1 MIALALFAG
10 VILLLLLGFPVAFTL
25 AGASL
30 LFAFFGILSGNFD
43 AAILSAVNGRVY
55 GIFTNTTLLAI
66 PLFIVMGVTLQK
78 SRIAEN
84 LLSKTSALLAGHKGS
99 LGFAVV
105 IIGALLAASSG
116 IVGATVVTMGLL
128 SLPVMLKQGYKP
140 SLASGIV
147 CASGTLGQIIP
158 PSIALILLGD
168 AISSAYQKSQ
178 LEQGIFS
185 PESVS
190 ITDLFA
196 GALIPGLGLVALYLA
211 YLFFYTYL
219 NPDAFPASGARN
231 SDLQE
236 HPSFGETFKTLL
248 APMGLI
254 FLVLGSIFFGVATP
268 TEAASI
274 GATGVLLLAWLQ
286 RRLSR
291 KLLKEIVSEATRT
304 SCMVFMILIGATFF
318 SLVFRGYGGDIVIND
333 FLSDLP
339 GGYFAALA
347 FVMLL
352 MFVLGFV
359 LDFIEITLVVVPI
372 VAPALLVMGADP
384 IWLGVLMAINL
395 QTSFLTPPFGF
406 ALFYLRGVA
415 PPSIKTQDIYRGSAP
430 FVALQLLMIGILAVW
445 PGLATWL
452 PGLLY

>member
-30 LFAFFGILSGNFD
+30 LFAFFGILSGDFD
-43 AAILSAVNGRVY
+43 AAIMSAVNGRVY
-55 GIFTNTTLLAI
+55 GIITNTTLLAI
-66 PLFIVMGVTLQK
+66 PLFIFMGVTLQK

-84 LLSKTSALLAGHKGS
+84 LLSKTSMLMAGHKGS

-105 IIGALLAASSG
+105 VIGALLAASSG

-128 SLPVMLKQGYKP
+128 SLPIMLKQGYKP
-140 SLASGIV
+140 SLAAGIV

-178 LEQGIFS
+178 IEQGIFS

-196 GALIPGLGLVALYLA
+196 GALIPGLGLVALYLV
-211 YLFFYTYL
+211 YLFIYTYL
-219 NPDAFPASGARN
+219 NPDAFPASGTRN
-231 SDLQE
+231 SDQQE
-236 HPSFGETFKTLL
+236 HPSFGETFKTLF
-248 APMGLI
+248 APLGLI

-274 GATGVLLLAWLQ
+274 GATSVLLLAWLQ
-286 RRLSR
+286 RQLSG
-291 KLLKEIVSEATRT
+291 KLLKEIVREATRI

-318 SLVFRGYGGDIVIND
+318 SLVFRGYGGDTVINS

-415 PPSIKTQDIYRGSAP
+415 PPSIRTQDLYRGSVP
-430 FVALQLLMIGILAVW
+430 FVALQLLMIGILVVW

-452 PGLLY
+452 PGVLF

>member
-10 VILLLLLGFPVAFTL
+10 IILLLLLGFPVAFTL

-30 LFAFFGILSGNFD
+30 LFAFFGILSGDFD
-43 AAILSAVNGRVY
+43 AAIMSAINGRVY
-55 GIFTNTTLLAI
+55 GIITNTTLLAI
-66 PLFIVMGVTLQK
+66 PLFIIMGVTLQK

-84 LLSKTSALLAGHKGS
+84 LLTKTSALFAGHRGN

-105 IIGALLAASSG
+105 LIGALLAASSG

-178 LEQGIFS
+178 LEQGVFS

-196 GALIPGLGLVALYLA
+196 GALIPGLGLVILYLV
-211 YLFFYTYL
+211 YLFFYTHL
-219 NPDAFPASGARN
+219 NPEAFPSSATRN
-231 SDLQE
+231 SDEQK
-236 HPSFGETFKTLL
+236 HPSLAEILKTLF
-248 APMGLI
+248 APVGLI
-254 FLVLGSIFFGVATP
+254 LLVLGSIFFGVATP

-291 KLLKEIVSEATRT
+291 ELLKAIVIEATRT

-318 SLVFRGYGGDIVIND
+318 SLVFRGFGGDEVISD
-333 FLSDLP
+333 YLSNLP
-339 GGYFAALA
+339 GGYFSALA

-372 VAPALLVMGADP
+372 VAPTLISMGADP
-384 IWLGVLMAINL
+384 IWLGVLMAVNL

-415 PPSIKTQDIYRGSAP
+415 PPSVRTEDLYRGSIP
-430 FVALQLLMIGILAVW
+430 FVALQLAMIGMLATW

-452 PGLLY
+452 PGILF